1 MKLETSQDLLNR
13 VRARHHTS
21 WYGLIRLMDVHKNT
35 VYSWKGGH
43 TVIDRKFVPKI
54 AELLDE
60 PEEYVLACLEA
71 DREQDAQMLKV
82 WERIAAKF
90 RGHAASIL
98 LVGFALFGVGSA
110 TKAEAFDTHA
120 GSDVRANV
128 YYVKL
133 RYQAAGSG
141 CDPQPKSP
149 RLLVRTFLGC
159 HRVNHEREFRG
170 IGLTGL

>member
-13 VRARHHTS
+13 VRAKHHTT

-71 DREQDAQMLKV
+71 DREQDAEMLKV

-90 RGHAASIL
+90 RSHAASIL
-98 LVGFALFGVGSA
+98 LASVLALVVGNAG
-110 TKAEAFDTHA
+110 KAEAAQPSPA
-120 GSDVRANV
+120 GDVRGNV
-128 YYVKL
+128 YY
-133 RYQAAGSG
+133 
-141 CDPQPKSP
+141 DKSRRRRP
-149 RLLVRTFLGC
+149 WWSFSTWFPVPA
-159 HRVNHEREFRG
+159 
-170 IGLTGL
+170 